1 MTNMPSSPITAANA
15 TAPRQRL
22 RPLDIALGLVAIAI
36 LVLVLPVLALLIK
49 LDSKGSVFFRQ
60 ARLGQGGRVFHVTKF
75 RTMVADATDIFNP
88 DGSRCVGHAD
98 PRITRIGRFLRLG
111 GDELP
116 QVLNVLRGEMSFI
129 GPRPDD
135 AFAMQHYSGIEWLK
149 LAARP
154 GITGLAQVT
163 GRNALPW
170 HERIK
175 YDVYY
180 HYRRNLVLDLRIIGR
195 TLAMLAKLDIAQPLV
210 SNQELDRFLAD
221 PRLGGDAEA
230 LRRQIQARTGT

>member
-1 MTNMPSSPITAANA
+1 MNPT
-15 TAPRQRL
+15 TAPLTIAPGIGGSPRL
-22 RPLDIALGLVAIAI
+22 RALDLVLALVALLI
-36 LVLVLPVLALLIK
+36 LAVVLPVFAVLIK
-49 LDSKGSVFFRQ
+49 LDSKGSVFFHQ
-60 ARLGQGGRVFHVTKF
+60 PRLGQWGRVFHVTKF
-75 RTMVADATDIFNP
+75 RSMVSDAGDMFNA
-88 DGSRCVGHAD
+88 DGSRYVGSAD
-98 PRITRIGRFLRLG
+98 ARITRMGRFLRLG
-111 GDELP
+111 ADELP

-135 AFAMQHYSGIEWLK
+135 AFAAEHYHGVEWLK

-180 HYRRNLVLDLRIIGR
+180 HYRRSLLLDLQIVGR
-195 TLAMLAKLDIAQPLV
+195 TLFMLMKLDIHRPLV
-210 SNQELDRFLAD
+210 SEAELAQFLVD
-221 PRLGGDAEA
+221 PQLTLDAERVRS
-230 LRRQIQARTGT
+230 LIQSKAA

>member
-1 MTNMPSSPITAANA
+1 MNPT
-15 TAPRQRL
+15 TAPLTIAPGIGGSPRL
-22 RPLDIALGLVAIAI
+22 RALDLVLALVALLI
-36 LVLVLPVLALLIK
+36 LAVVLPVFAVLIK
-49 LDSKGSVFFRQ
+49 LDSKGSVFFHQ
-60 ARLGQGGRVFHVTKF
+60 ARLGQWGRVFHVTKF
-75 RTMVADATDIFNP
+75 RSMVSDAKDRFNA
-88 DGSRCVGHAD
+88 DGSRYVGSAD
-98 PRITRIGRFLRLG
+98 ARITRMGRFLRLG
-111 GDELP
+111 ADELP

-135 AFAMQHYSGIEWLK
+135 AFAMQHYNGIEWLK

-180 HYRRNLVLDLRIIGR
+180 HYQRSLLLDLRIIGR
-195 TLAMLAKLDIAQPLV
+195 TLAMLMKLDIERPLV
-210 SNQELDRFLAD
+210 AEAELARFLAN
-221 PRLGGDAEA
+221 PQLALDAEH
-230 LRRQIQARTGT
+230 LRAQIQATAA